1 LPVDLHFEL
10 TFRNMNEPLIKAVI
24 VTVSDTRRTE
34 DDASGDRLAE
44 LLRHAG
50 VLIVE
55 RFVVND
61 DLGHLRDFLY
71 SLTER
76 EGINVIVT
84 TGGTGFG
91 PRDNTPEATRAII
104 EREAPGLAEAMRRET
119 SVNTPMAML
128 SRGICGIRG
137 TTLIINMPG
146 SPKAVEECFAV
157 VRPVLAH
164 AVDLIAGRTK
174 HGA

>member
-1 LPVDLHFEL
+1 
-10 TFRNMNEPLIKAVI
+10 MNEPLIKAVI

-71 SLTER
+71 SLTES